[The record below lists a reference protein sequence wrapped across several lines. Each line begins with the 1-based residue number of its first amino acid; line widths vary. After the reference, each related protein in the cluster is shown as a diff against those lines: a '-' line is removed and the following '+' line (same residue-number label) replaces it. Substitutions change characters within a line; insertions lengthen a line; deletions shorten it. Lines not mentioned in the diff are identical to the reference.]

1 MDWTKPPKKR
11 IQLTKGF
18 SMGWFD
24 LSSVSLADLRA
35 FVKNPP
41 AANADQHAH
50 NVWFEA
56 QMEIQRRNR

>member
-11 IQLTKGF
+11 LQLTKGF
-18 SMGWFD
+18 SMGGFD
-24 LSSVSLADLRA
+24 LSRVSLADLRA

-50 NVWFEA
+50 NLWFEA
-56 QMEIQRRNR
+56 QMEIGRRNR

>member
-24 LSSVSLADLRA
+24 LSRVPLADLRA

-56 QMEIQRRNR
+56 QMEIQRRKR

>member
-41 AANADQHAH
+41 HPDADQNAH
-50 NVWFEA
+50 NIWFEA
-56 QMEIQRRNR
+56 QIEISRRNR

>member
-11 IQLTKGF
+11 LQLTKGF

-24 LSSVSLADLRA
+24 LSRVSLADLQA

-56 QMEIQRRNR
+56 QMEIQRRKR

>member
-1 MDWTKPPKKR
+1 MNWAKPPKKR

-24 LSSVSLADLRA
+24 LSRVSLADLRA

-50 NVWFEA
+50 NLWFEA
-56 QMEIQRRNR
+56 QMEIGRRNR

>member
-24 LSSVSLADLRA
+24 LSSVSLDDLRA
-35 FVKNPP
+35 FVKSPP

-56 QMEIQRRNR
+56 QMEIQRRKR

>member
-24 LSSVSLADLRA
+24 LSRVPLADLRA

-41 AANADQHAH
+41 GANADQHAH

-56 QMEIQRRNR
+56 QMEIQRRKR

>member
-11 IQLTKGF
+11 LQLTKGF

-24 LSSVSLADLRA
+24 LSRVSLAELRA

-56 QMEIQRRNR
+56 QMEIQRRKR